1 MTRRARSAIKIT
13 TLLRSSVQMLMLS
26 APDPEAAAAFYIDYL
41 GFRPAQSG
49 VDEAIVE
56 GYGMQVVLSLGEGGG
71 HTSPPAAA
79 QAFEVPGTMERI
91 ETLWEVD
98 RARFGPVQGPV
109 LDGTGAFVYVS
120 VDPAG
125 NAVALVAP
133 LPSER
138 EGTVERVTQRLRLP
152 PFESDE

>member
-1 MTRRARSAIKIT
+1 MR

-26 APDPEAAAAFYIDYL
+26 APDPAAAAAFYIDYL
-41 GFRPAQSG
+41 GFQRAPSG

-71 HTSPPAAA
+71 HAAPPAAT
-79 QAFEVPGTMERI
+79 QAFEVPATMERI
-91 ETLWEVD
+91 EALWEAD
-98 RARFGPVQGPV
+98 RSRFGPVEGPV
-109 LDGTGAFVYVS
+109 LDASGAFVYVS

-133 LPSER
+133 LPNER

-152 PFESDE
+152 PFAPDE